1 LGPGF
6 GSHKGGDFN
15 VGLAGTYLSKYFF
28 NLNYVNFYGPAGT
41 STDAANQAQ
50 FKQALADRDY
60 VSFSLRTTF

>member
-1 LGPGF
+1 MYFGVYLGGPKWTKLIEGVPCSI
-6 GSHKGGDFN
+6 GRDCIER
-15 VGLAGTYLSKYFF
+15 VPDQRW
-28 NLNYVNFYGPAGT
+28 PAGT